1 MIDKQSNVAKS
12 RGFTL
17 YEQVEKEE
25 WEKADSLIER
35 LRLTHLKGK
44 PYRLLS
50 KGEKRRV
57 IIARA
62 LMIEPKLLVLDEQCS
77 GLDILS
83 RERFLQS
90 LDGIMKDKC
99 HIVYLFTERRRSLQS
114 RKGRSPVISGR

>member
-1 MIDKQSNVAKS
+1 MVRLSELRKEI
-12 RGFTL
+12 GFVSSSLERFAEYFNNETIERVVVSGKFASFGI

-83 RERFLQS
+83 RWWFLQS
-90 LDGIMKDKC
+90 LDGIMKD
-99 HIVYLFTERRRSLQS
+99 
-114 RKGRSPVISGR
+114 